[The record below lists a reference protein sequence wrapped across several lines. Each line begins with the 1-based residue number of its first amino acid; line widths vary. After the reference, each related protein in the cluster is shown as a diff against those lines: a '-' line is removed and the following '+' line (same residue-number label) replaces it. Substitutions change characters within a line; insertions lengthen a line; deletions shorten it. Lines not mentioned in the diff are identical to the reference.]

1 MKKMYTLKQRL
12 ITFILIIIII
22 YSVICIFLFSIFMY
36 NNDQY
41 NTLMDNVF
49 EYTTLSHEINQAYL
63 EFDIYVQNPAEDT
76 LSNYSDSLNSAF
88 ASIARIKQSSVPKDI
103 YYSVVGVEEL
113 LVSYSELNGQISDR
127 LQTTSFTDIYPLFT
141 ESQTIYQ
148 YINNRLT
155 TITKSQSAVSKESF
169 YTYTQ
174 TAQLFIYIIILL
186 LIGLSVFIL
195 LLGIRFSRRISI
207 PIVELTNYAEKITV
221 GNFDTKDLSLKTS
234 NEIEI
239 LTVSLNK
246 MKNEIREMFNA
257 IKEKSLLEA
266 KLKETELENLK
277 ILNELKNTEIRVLQ
291 AQINPHFL
299 YNTLNSIS
307 RLAYLNDNQE
317 IVTLIESLSEM
328 LRYNLN
334 KIDRSITLREEIE
347 NLKNY
352 IYIQQI
358 RFGQKLKINF
368 DITTA
373 HPDTPMPCLILQ
385 PLVENSIIHGLKP
398 YDYSGEINIKIY
410 DEDGDVIV
418 EIQDN
423 GVGISAET
431 MQDLS
436 KNAYQNDDTQQ
447 SGIGF
452 QNVMARLKDFYKSD
466 SCISVRSKEGEGT
479 TITLR
484 FPFGR

>member
-1 MKKMYTLKQRL
+1 M
-12 ITFILIIIII
+12 
-22 YSVICIFLFSIFMY
+22 
-36 NNDQY
+36 
-41 NTLMDNVF
+41 
-49 EYTTLSHEINQAYL
+49 
-63 EFDIYVQNPAEDT
+63 
-76 LSNYSDSLNSAF
+76 
-88 ASIARIKQSSVPKDI
+88 
-103 YYSVVGVEEL
+103 
-113 LVSYSELNGQISDR
+113 
-127 LQTTSFTDIYPLFT
+127 
-141 ESQTIYQ
+141 
-148 YINNRLT
+148 
-155 TITKSQSAVSKESF
+155 
-169 YTYTQ
+169 
-174 TAQLFIYIIILL
+174 
-186 LIGLSVFIL
+186 
-195 LLGIRFSRRISI
+195 LGIRFSKRISI

-246 MKNEIREMFNA
+246 MKNEIREMFNE

-277 ILNELKNTEIRVLQ
+277 ISNELKNTEIQVLQ

-307 RLAYLNDNQE
+307 RLAYLSNNHE

-352 IYIQQI
+352 IYIQKV
-358 RFGQKLKINF
+358 RFGQKLIVNF
-368 DITTA
+368 DVTTA
-373 HPDTPMPCLILQ
+373 HLDISMPCLILQ

-410 DEDGDVIV
+410 DAGGEVVI

-423 GVGISAET
+423 GVGISMET
-431 MQDLS
+431 LQDLS
-436 KNAYQNDDTQQ
+436 QNAYQDDNTQQ

-452 QNVMARLKDFYKSD
+452 QNVMARLKDFYKSAR
-466 SCISVRSKEGEGT
+466 CLSVRSKEGEGT